1 MKPNDFIPFLT
12 KFVLIELDDGTIDSG
27 YISNPEDFNE
37 DSSDDMKVILLNG
50 LLHSEININRIIRIE
65 EVNREDTTKIPV
77 VGFEDE
83 DKVSEEDLDSLF
95 ERSLLDDLDV
105 TLDDLMKQ
113 DTD

>member
-1 MKPNDFIPFLT
+1 MKKDAIGIKKND
-12 KFVLIELDDGTIDSG
+12 KTIKHD
-27 YISNPEDFNE
+27 
-37 DSSDDMKVILLNG
+37 VI
-50 LLHSEININRIIRIE
+50 
-65 EVNREDTTKIPV
+65 V
-77 VGFEDE
+77 FEDE